1 MKISLLKLP
10 GFYDTLFML
19 FLLLSCAVLG
29 IGHVLPV
36 LHVTNFFSAR
46 TALFDHLT
54 IFTWIGLGLHLISYF
69 RAFHIPA
76 MLLANI
82 AGIGAF
88 LIFWL
93 LPSVALLPLIL
104 LAIAILLTQKT
115 AKRKAAL
122 HHKHTHVQEQNP
134 ASQE

>member
-10 GFYDTLFML
+10 GLYDTLFML

-29 IGHVLPV
+29 IGHILP
-36 LHVTNFFSAR
+36 LFHVDNFMAAR
-46 TALFDHLT
+46 TALLSHLA
-54 IFTWIGLGLHLISYF
+54 IFTWIGIGLHLISYL
-69 RAFHIPA
+69 RAFQIPA

-93 LPSVALLPLIL
+93 LPSVALVPSLLLIG
-104 LAIAILLTQKT
+104 AILLTQKT
-115 AKRKAAL
+115 AKHKARL
-122 HHKHTHVQEQNP
+122 HQASLQEQN
-134 ASQE
+134 SSYQN